1 MSTVAPVIEEPV
13 RQPMYI
19 RNEYD
24 GYPTIFVVFANRV
37 WTACQENTVRLAMA
51 RTILSLTAKMQIKM
65 RHLCHLHRQIDGT
78 QFEGTAVCARYR
90 YSYISPT
97 SQAWLC
103 LEDLQQAYRVLR
115 V

>member
-1 MSTVAPVIEEPV
+1 MSTVAPVIEKPV

-19 RNEYD
+19 RNEYN
-24 GYPTIFVVFANRV
+24 GYPTIFIISANRV
-37 WTACQENTVRLAMA
+37 RTACQENTSRLAMA
-51 RTILSLTAKMQIKM
+51 RTILLLTAKMQIKM
-65 RHLCHLHRQIDGT
+65 RHLCHHHRRIYGT

-103 LEDLQQAYRVLR
+103 LEDLQQASRLLR